1 MATLQAPT
9 STGAIREVPTAKNT
23 LGTWKKTTGILHY
36 LKKHS
41 LLFKGRQRGE
51 RFPCKVTGVRLS
63 WKPFWSHIL
72 YRFPKTCSIPAESCP
87 SKSLLQGT
95 ELWFH
100 SNLMRSL
107 MSKCFERCLGN
118 SKESLAAR
126 SREKGKKKIKSLTL
140 WEIRE
145 PKKHPTDSA
154 KFKGLLSTGIKTW
167 LLNLMYNPQNKGLA
181 ASHQMHQFLPKSHG
195 TDMLI
200 MGAIINSV
208 SAKQCTGMSPCSTES
223 KVLQLKIPAFLSG
236 RAEQWILLQSDIFQA
251 ITRAADLK
259 ATLWAWLEHK

>member
-1 MATLQAPT
+1 MATFQVLT
-9 STGAIREVPTAKNT
+9 SIGAIREVPTVNNT
-23 LGTWKKTTGILHY
+23 LGTWKKVTGILHY
-36 LKKHS
+36 LKKNS
-41 LLFKGRQRGE
+41 RQRGE
-51 RFPCKVTGVRLS
+51 RFPCKITGVRLG

-72 YRFPKTCSIPAESCP
+72 YCFLKTCSIPAESCP
-87 SKSLLQGT
+87 SKSLLQGM

-126 SREKGKKKIKSLTL
+126 SREKGKKEKLSLTL

-167 LLNLMYNPQNKGLA
+167 LLNVMYNPQNKSLA
-181 ASHQMHQFLPKSHG
+181 TSHQMHQFLPKSHR

-200 MGAIINSV
+200 MGAVINSV
-208 SAKQCTGMSPCSTES
+208 AAKQCLGMSPLDWKLSPTAKNPSLPLRES
-223 KVLQLKIPAFLSG
+223 RTMNLAAEWHIPGNYKSFRPQSHTLSMTG
-236 RAEQWILLQSDIFQA
+236 
-251 ITRAADLK
+251 T
-259 ATLWAWLEHK
+259 